1 MKKIYRFKVEKLVR
15 DKTGERSA
23 GFDAILES
31 RVMQEEEYKKELKKK
46 LLEEALEVQEANNIQ
61 ELVSELSDVFDIY
74 ETLLTTYNIS
84 QEQIAQCRNKKL
96 SERGSFSNKIYAS
109 HIDVYENPENPSWL
123 INYFLS
129 SPEKYPLIEI
139 RYK

>member
-96 SERGSFSNKIYAS
+96 SERGNFSKRLYAS
-109 HIDVYENPENPSWL
+109 HIDVYEKPENPSWL
-123 INYFLS
+123 INYYLS

-139 RYK
+139 RYE